1 VVTTDAAVVA
11 VDVAD
16 AVSGAAAVTSA
27 AVIAAVAI
35 RSNIGSAPVI
45 WQMSSGRH
53 KSRAAQVTTQ
63 GGTVLAP
70 ASRPNVSARF
80 MLRAAYYTG
89 LRVVG
94 VPALVRRLRDASVI
108 LCYHNVW
115 PARNAPPG
123 GDRAVHLL
131 LDHFAEQLRWLAR
144 SYNVVPLR
152 ELVERLNRGRSL
164 RGLAALTF
172 DDGYAGVFE
181 HAWPLLLE
189 LGLPATVFIVGGAAD
204 TGDPFWWDHPAVAE
218 RATPERRQEWLTALR
233 GDREGI
239 VSAVAAVAPPDLPPA
254 QRPAGWDTIA
264 RAADAGLA
272 LGVHSATHRTLTEL
286 DDVELAAEITSSWEA
301 IRSRTGTRPEF
312 FAYPYGRW
320 DARVRD
326 AVRAAGYRGAVTLD
340 YGLVHGHADP
350 WALRRVNVPAA
361 ISQPAF
367 EAWAAGLCPRRHPAG

>member
-1 VVTTDAAVVA
+1 MVTTESIAVS

-16 AVSGAAAVTSA
+16 AVRGAAAVTSA
-27 AVIAAVAI
+27 AVKAAVAI
-35 RSNIGSAPVI
+35 RSNMGSERVTR
-45 WQMSSGRH
+45 QLSSGRKNPPAVH
-53 KSRAAQVTTQ
+53 VTTQ

-70 ASRPNVSARF
+70 ASHPNVSARF
-80 MLRAAYYTG
+80 MLSTAYYTG
-89 LRVVG
+89 LKRARV
-94 VPALVRRLRDASVI
+94 PTLVRRLRNASVI

-115 PARNAPPG
+115 PGRNAPPG
-123 GDRAVHLL
+123 GDPAVHLPV
-131 LDHFAEQLRWLAR
+131 DQFVEQLRWLAGH
-144 SYNVVPLR
+144 YEVVSLR
-152 ELVERLNRGRSL
+152 DLVDRLNAGRSL
-164 RGLAALTF
+164 RGLAAVTF

-181 HAWPLLLE
+181 HAWPVLLD
-189 LGLPATVFIVGGAAD
+189 LGVPATVFVVGGAAD

-218 RATPERRQEWLTALR
+218 RATPERREEWLTVLR

-239 VSAVAAVAPPDLPPA
+239 VSAVATVAAPDLPPE

-286 DDVELAAEITSSWEA
+286 DDAELEAEITSSWEA
-301 IRSRTGTRPEF
+301 IRLRTGTRPEL

-350 WALRRVNVPAA
+350 WSLRRVNVPAA

-367 EAWAAGLCPRRHPAG
+367 EAWAAGLCPRRRPAG

>member
-1 VVTTDAAVVA
+1 
-11 VDVAD
+11 
-16 AVSGAAAVTSA
+16 
-27 AVIAAVAI
+27 
-35 RSNIGSAPVI
+35 
-45 WQMSSGRH
+45 
-53 KSRAAQVTTQ
+53 
-63 GGTVLAP
+63 
-70 ASRPNVSARF
+70 

-94 VPALVRRLRDASVI
+94 VPALVRRLREASVI

-115 PARNAPPG
+115 PARNAPLG
-123 GDRAVHLL
+123 GDAAVHLP
-131 LDHFAEQLRWLAR
+131 LDHFAEQLRWLA
-144 SYNVVPLR
+144 SHYEVVSLR
-152 ELVERLNRGRSL
+152 DLVDRLNAGHSL
-164 RGLAALTF
+164 RGLAVITF

-189 LGLPATVFIVGGAAD
+189 VGLPATVFIVGGAAE

-218 RATPERRQEWLTALR
+218 HATPERRQQWLTALR

-239 VSAVAAVAPPDLPPA
+239 VSAIAAVSAPDLPPA
-254 QRPAGWDTIA
+254 QRPAGWDTVA

-272 LGVHSATHRTLTEL
+272 LGVHSVTHRTLTEL
-286 DDVELAAEITSSWEA
+286 DDAELDAEITSSWEA
-301 IRSRTGTRPEF
+301 IRSRTGICPEF

-340 YGLVHGHADP
+340 YGLVHGRADP

-367 EAWAAGLCPRRHPAG
+367 EAWAAGLWPRRGPPG